1 MFLSRKEGLKN
12 YCNWFSGI
20 TLERWPARESVSNIT
35 NQSNIDQKWTC
46 RDTRK
51 VMEPKQGLSVA
62 SPGASPV
69 VNAPDTRHEKRLH
82 LAVPVKVFPDVASIE
97 SHNCCTYEISTNGA
111 RLVAPPGIKKVGQTI
126 WLQRQNR
133 RARYKV
139 IWIGQD
145 GTSQQ
150 GQVGVEC
157 LEPSNVIWEPEIK
170 ARIMRS

>member
-1 MFLSRKEGLKN
+1 
-12 YCNWFSGI
+12 
-20 TLERWPARESVSNIT
+20 
-35 NQSNIDQKWTC
+35 
-46 RDTRK
+46 
-51 VMEPKQGLSVA
+51 MEPKQGLSVA
-62 SPGASPV
+62 SSGASLV
-69 VNAPDTRHEKRLH
+69 VNAPDKRHEKRLH

-139 IWIGQD
+139 MWIGES
-145 GTSQQ
+145 GSSLE
-150 GQVGVEC
+150 GQVGVES